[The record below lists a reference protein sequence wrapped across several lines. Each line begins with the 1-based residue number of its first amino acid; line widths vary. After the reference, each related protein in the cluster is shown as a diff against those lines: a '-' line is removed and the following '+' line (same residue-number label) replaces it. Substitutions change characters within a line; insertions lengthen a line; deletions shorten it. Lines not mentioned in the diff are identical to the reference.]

1 MKVVCIKKYRS
12 TSLMYELTYGK
23 VYDVLTG
30 CGLSGIDNYNYFIIN
45 DRGHREYYSKN
56 TFLTLEKW
64 RDRKLN
70 NLLVSIKSK

>member
-1 MKVVCIKKYRS
+1 MKIVCIKKYRS

-30 CGLSGIDNYNYFIIN
+30 CGIKGIDDYNCWIIN
-45 DRGHREYYSKN
+45 DRGHKEYYFRN
-56 TFLTLEKW
+56 IFLTLEKW

-70 NLLVSIKSK
+70 ELLVSVESK